1 MQAPAFDTTMPT
13 AVRPTP
19 FGALAFVLATLVTL
33 FMLAHH
39 PVAAGAMSQA
49 ERLDQIIQLGAQD
62 ELVHGVL
69 IGVIGLLVYGV
80 VDLSLALGIGRPLV
94 AAGLAAY
101 VLGCASVTGA
111 MLLDGFVTPQ
121 AALRIWQQGATA
133 MQGASPAFAVLGS
146 CIQVLTKAGQCAMG
160 VGMLAWSAA
169 SWNQRDARVLALL
182 GIVAGFLPPVLI
194 ALSGVRLQPHL
205 LMWMA
210 AAMGAW
216 NLAAARHL
224 WKRG

>member
-1 MQAPAFDTTMPT
+1 MQATTYDATMP
-13 AVRPTP
+13 AARPTP
-19 FGALAFVLATLVTL
+19 FGALALLLATLVML

-39 PVAAGAMSQA
+39 PVVSGAMSQA
-49 ERLDQIIQLGAQD
+49 DRLDQLIRLGAQD

-80 VDLSLALGIGRPLV
+80 VELSLVLDMRRPV
-94 AAGLAAY
+94 VTAGLVAY

-121 AALRIWQQGATA
+121 AMLRISQQGAPA
-133 MQGASPAFAVLGS
+133 VEASMPALAVLAS

-169 SWNQRDARVLALL
+169 AWNQRGARALAVL
-182 GIVAGFLPPVLI
+182 GIVAGFLPPVAV

-210 AAMGAW
+210 AAMGVW

-224 WKRG
+224 WKRD